1 MTLHFRMSGR
11 LAVLAVAGLAGLASA
26 VGFSAPGSAQ
36 ELQEINV
43 LLPNERTTVFYPA
56 FVGQQLGYFEDEG
69 IKVNLLSSATTV
81 PYVAF
86 LANGSA
92 DIAMLD
98 APQVYQAVDSAQDI
112 AVIYEDM
119 QYAPEALFVSGDSP
133 IKEISELKGQTIG
146 LASDRDRITVEV
158 ALNSVGIDISEVETV
173 VVGDAGATLANAFRK
188 NTVAAVA
195 GGTSDMAAVE
205 ANGIAIRNITPPAV
219 SENPANS
226 FVVWRPRMEELRPLV
241 TKFLRAWAKAA
252 AAAPLDMDVAAAM
265 LKQDI
270 PEQWEDRAVGMK
282 LLDRT
287 ANLLHKPLTEKRGDL
302 QPAVWTRVQA
312 PYIKLK
318 EISKELDPATFLDN
332 SFIAEI
338 NTFDEEAIKADLA
351 EWKAAN
357 ADKMQ

>member
-1 MTLHFRMSGR
+1 MSFWVRMSGR
-11 LAVLAVAGLAGLASA
+11 LAAVAVAGA
-26 VGFSAPGSAQ
+26 VGFGAQ
-36 ELQEINV
+36 AQNLQEINV
-43 LLPNERTTVFYPA
+43 LLPNERTTVFYPV
-56 FVGQQLGYFEDEG
+56 FVAQHLGYFEDEG

-92 DIAMLD
+92 DVAMLD
-98 APQVYQAVDSAQDI
+98 APQVYQAVDSGQDI

-119 QYAPEALFVSGDSP
+119 QYAPEALFVAGDSP
-133 IKEISELKGQTIG
+133 IKEISELKGKTIG

-173 VVGDAGATLANAFRK
+173 VVGDAGATLANAFRQQ
-188 NTVAAVA
+188 TVAAVA

-226 FVVWRPRMEELRPLV
+226 FVIWRPRMEELRPLV
-241 TKFLRAWAKAA
+241 SKFLRAWAKGA

-270 PEQWEDRAVGMK
+270 PEQWEDREVGMK

-302 QPAVWTRVQA
+302 QPEVWTRVQA

-318 EISKELDPATFLDN
+318 EISGELDPAKFLDN
-332 SFIAEI
+332 SFI
-338 NTFDEEAIKADLA
+338 EEANKYDEAQITADLA
-351 EWKAAN
+351 QWKNAN